1 MTYTNWTLPNT
12 FAVFGIEQEYNAAGC
27 TSLDFMD
34 NPIRATRNA
43 LRAAGID
50 WIKCVEDNSG
60 GVDVELVFPPAVDC
74 PEFWADYSKA
84 MEVCANLGLRYIQ
97 NCGMHVHIGT
107 RRFNG
112 GLTPSEF
119 WTLSKSGASAGVFS
133 VPDNLLCGVDNLMG
147 FSLVKDIMRFYGLNQ
162 DFIDNAMPRSRS
174 NPPAASMISNLNWT
188 KNSRAFE
195 NAENLE
201 QLSNVIISWKE
212 ENGARFWQKS
222 TKFMAFNIKP
232 YENGTI
238 EFRQHPATL
247 SSKKAANWVRLLINA
262 IETCDKER
270 LTGGND
276 EAETHVETVVT
287 PDCPYRAGSNIGMIY
302 RACRQS
308 GGATVRELSE
318 LTGMGR
324 DNIVARISE
333 IRNAIGQD
341 AVLTYTQQHY
351 NHRYGASLG
360 RYDMGGYEI
369 LESYQRHIAT
379 PTSAVVIR
387 EDAPEDICHNLPY
400 QIARSFMQGPVTRL
414 RA

>member
-12 FAVFGIEQEYNAAGC
+12 FATFGIEQEYNAADC
-27 TSLDFMD
+27 PLYVRND
-34 NPIRATRNA
+34 PINATRNA
-43 LRAAGID
+43 LRDAGLD
-50 WIKCVEDNSG
+50 WIKCIEDGSG

-84 MEVCANLGLRYIQ
+84 MEVCANLGLRYVQ
-97 NCGMHVHIGT
+97 NCGFHVHVGT
-107 RRFNG
+107 RRLKAYSNQ
-112 GLTPSEF
+112 LAAF
-119 WTLSKSGASAGVFS
+119 WENSKLNAKRNIFKVS
-133 VPDNLLCGVDNLMG
+133 DNWLCDISNLMG
-147 FSLVKDIMRFYGLNQ
+147 YSLVKDIMRFYGLNQ
-162 DFIDNAMPRSRS
+162 GFIDKAMPRSRS
-174 NPPAASMISNLNWT
+174 NPPAASMISNIGWT
-188 KNSRAFE
+188 KTSRAFDS
-195 NAENLE
+195 ADNLE
-201 QLSNVIISWKE
+201 ELKDVIIRWKRD
-212 ENGARFWQKS
+212 NGARWQ
-222 TKFMAFNIKP
+222 TRPKFMAFNVEP
-232 YENGTI
+232 YESGTI

-270 LTGGND
+270 LTSGNG
-276 EAETHVETVVT
+276 EAETHTETVIT
-287 PDCPYRAGSNIGMIY
+287 PDCPYRSGSNIGMIY

-351 NHRYGASLG
+351 NHRYGSSAG

-379 PTSAVVIR
+379 PSSAVIIR

-400 QIARSFMQGPVTRL
+400 QIARAFMQGPVTRL

>member
-12 FAVFGIEQEYNAAGC
+12 HATFGIEQEYNAENC
-27 TSLDFMD
+27 PLYVRND
-34 NPIRATRNA
+34 PINATRNA
-43 LRAAGID
+43 LRDAGID
-50 WIKCVEDNSG
+50 WVSCVPDGSG
-60 GVDVELVFPPAVDC
+60 GVDVELNFPPAVDC

-84 MEVCANLGLRYIQ
+84 MEVCANLGLRYIK
-97 NCGMHVHIGT
+97 NCGFHVHVGT
-107 RRFNG
+107 RRLKHFAN
-112 GLTPSEF
+112 LAEF
-119 WTLSKSGASAGVFS
+119 WENSKANARRNIFKVS
-133 VPDNLLCGVDNLMG
+133 DNWLCDINNLMG
-147 FSLVKDIMRFYGLNQ
+147 YSLVKDIMRFYGLNQ
-162 DFIDNAMPRSRS
+162 GFIDRAMPTSRS
-174 NPPAASMISNLNWT
+174 NPPAASMISNIGWT
-188 KNSRAFE
+188 KTSRAFD
-195 NAENLE
+195 NADNLE
-201 QLSNVIISWKE
+201 ELKDVIIRWKRD
-212 ENGARFWQKS
+212 NGARWQTS
-222 TKFMAFNIKP
+222 PKFMAFNVLP

-270 LTGGND
+270 LTSGNG
-276 EAETHVETVVT
+276 EADTHVETVIT
-287 PDCPYRAGSNIGMIY
+287 PDCPYRSGSNIGMIY

-351 NHRYGASLG
+351 NHRYGSSAG

-379 PTSAVVIR
+379 PSSAVIIR

-400 QIARSFMQGPVTRL
+400 QIARAFMQGPVTRL
-414 RA
+414 RG

>member
-12 FAVFGIEQEYNAAGC
+12 FATFGIEQEYNAAEC
-27 TSLDFMD
+27 PLYVR
-34 NPIRATRNA
+34 NEPIAATQNA
-43 LRAAGID
+43 LRDAGID
-50 WIKCVEDNSG
+50 WVKCVYDGSG

-84 MEVCANLGLRYIQ
+84 MEVCASLGLRYIK
-97 NCGMHVHIGT
+97 NCGFHVHVGT
-107 RRFNG
+107 RR
-112 GLTPSEF
+112 LKDSITPAEF
-119 WTLSKSGASAGVFS
+119 WLLSKAKARQGIFKAS
-133 VPDNLLCGVDNLMG
+133 DTLLCGVDNLMP
-147 FSLVKDIMRFYGLNQ
+147 FALVKDVMRFYGLNQ
-162 DFIDNAMPRSRS
+162 DFIDNAMPTSRA
-174 NPPAASMISNLNWT
+174 NQPANSMISAVGWT
-188 KNSRAFE
+188 KTSRAFD
-195 NAENLE
+195 NADNLE
-201 QLSNVIISWKE
+201 DLKNVIIRWKRD
-212 ENGARFWQKS
+212 NGSGWNA
-222 TKFMAFNIKP
+222 TPKFNAVNVGC
-232 YENGTI
+232 YESGTI

-270 LTGGND
+270 LTSGNG
-276 EAETHVETVVT
+276 EAETHVETVIT
-287 PDCPYRAGSNIGMIY
+287 PDCPYRHGSNIGMIY

-351 NHRYGASLG
+351 NHRYGSSGG

-379 PTSAVVIR
+379 PSSAVIIR

-400 QIARSFMQGPVTRL
+400 QIARAFMQGSVTRL
-414 RA
+414 RS

>member
-12 FAVFGIEQEYNAAGC
+12 YAAFGIEQEYNAANC
-27 TSLDFMD
+27 PLHVRRD
-34 NPIRATRNA
+34 PIDATLSA
-43 LRAAGID
+43 LRDAGLD

-74 PEFWADYSKA
+74 PEFWEDYSKA
-84 MEVCANLGLRYIQ
+84 MEVCASLGLRYIQ
-97 NCGMHVHIGT
+97 NCGMHVHVGT
-107 RRFNG
+107 RRLKAYSNQ
-112 GLTPSEF
+112 LAAF
-119 WTLSKSGASAGVFS
+119 WEDSKARAANRVFK
-133 VPDNLLCGVDNLMG
+133 PADNWLCDINNLMG

-162 DFIDNAMPRSRS
+162 GFIDNAMPRSRS
-174 NPPAASMISNLNWT
+174 NPPAASMISNLSWT
-188 KNSRAFE
+188 KTSRAFD

-201 QLSNVIISWKE
+201 NLANVITSWKE

-222 TKFMAFNIKP
+222 TKFMAFNIQP
-232 YENGTI
+232 YEEGTI

-270 LTGGND
+270 LTSGNNQ
-276 EAETHVETVVT
+276 AETHVETVVT
-287 PDCPYRAGSNIGMIY
+287 PDCPYRSGSNIGTIY

-333 IRNAIGQD
+333 IRNVIGQD

-351 NHRYGASLG
+351 NHRYGASAG

-369 LESYQRHIAT
+369 LESYQRHTAT
-379 PTSAVVIR
+379 PSSAVVMR

-414 RA
+414 RH